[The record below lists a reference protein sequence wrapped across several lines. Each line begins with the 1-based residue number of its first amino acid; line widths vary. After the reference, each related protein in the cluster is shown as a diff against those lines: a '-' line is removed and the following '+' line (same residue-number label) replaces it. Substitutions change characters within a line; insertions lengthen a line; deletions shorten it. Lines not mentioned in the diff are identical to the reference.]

1 VFPDGALFL
10 HLRSKNALFE
20 FLSVALNFDYFR
32 SKWYNRWYNEMAE
45 SGTKRTAVARTQRG
59 ARYGSG
65 TLIRRAG
72 ARGDTW
78 IAKWRDGGRQVQRG
92 LGFVHSK
99 SHPEGLTRA
108 EAEAALAQLRDRV
121 AVERAAEREA
131 EATRIAEEQ
140 RRPLALVGEALMA
153 AKRAAGRKPSTIEA
167 YSYWLR
173 IHIVDYFGSMPV
185 SEITRDDV
193 RGFAAALERKG
204 LAPKSRANALGT
216 LHSLIEFAIDEGWA
230 TGENPVKRVPKPAVA
245 ATDPD
250 IHFLETE
257 EDPLGR
263 VERVMY
269 LTAAMT
275 GMRQGE
281 LFALRWRDVDWSA
294 RRIRVRRNFV
304 RGEYGTPKSKRSSRS
319 VPLASRVATELELLS
334 KETRWGRDDDLVF
347 AHPETGRPIDRSKLL
362 KRFKSALRAAE
373 VREVRF
379 HDLRH
384 TFGTRMAAQGVP
396 MRVLQEMMGHR
407 DFKTTLIYADY
418 APSEHEAEW
427 VEQAFRAA
435 APDAIEARV
444 AE

>member
-1 VFPDGALFL
+1 M
-10 HLRSKNALFE
+10 LRSTMRGADSRRE
-20 FLSVALNFDYFR
+20 
-32 SKWYNRWYNEMAE
+32 
-45 SGTKRTAVARTQRG
+45 AVSRTQRG
-59 ARYGSG
+59 ARYGTGS
-65 TLIRRAG
+65 LLRNPG

-78 IAKWRDGGRQVQRG
+78 VAKWRDGGRQVQRR

-99 SHPEGLTRA
+99 GHPDGLTRA
-108 EAEAALAQLRDRV
+108 EAEAAFGRV
-121 AVERAAEREA
+121 REQMAIERAAERETETKRA
-131 EATRIAEEQ
+131 AEE
-140 RRPLALVGEALMA
+140 RRRTLVQVGDAVIV

-173 IHIVDYFGSMPV
+173 IHIIDYFGPTPV
-185 SEITRDDV
+185 GEIARDDV

-216 LHSLIEFAIDEGWA
+216 LHSLIEFAIDEGWMN
-230 TGENPVKRVPKPAVA
+230 GENPVKRVAKPAVA
-245 ATDPD
+245 TTDPD
-250 IHFLETE
+250 IRFLETE
-257 EDPLGR
+257 EVEALLRAAPDDPLGR

-294 RRIRVRRNFV
+294 RRIRVRRNYV
-304 RGEYGTPKSKRSSRS
+304 RGEFGTPKSKRSTRS

-334 KETRWGRDDDLVF
+334 QDSAWSRKDELVF
-347 AHPETGRPIDRSKLL
+347 AHPQTGNPIDRSKLL
-362 KRFKSALRAAE
+362 KRFKSALRRAE
-373 VREVRF
+373 VRPVRF

-418 APSEHEAEW
+418 APSEREAEW
-427 VEQAFRAA
+427 VEQAFRADA
-435 APDAIEARV
+435 SSAIERTAS
-444 AE
+444 

>member
-1 VFPDGALFL
+1 
-10 HLRSKNALFE
+10 
-20 FLSVALNFDYFR
+20 
-32 SKWYNRWYNEMAE
+32 M
-45 SGTKRTAVARTQRG
+45 SGSEVKRAAVERTQRG

-72 ARGDTW
+72 PKGDTW
-78 IAKWRDGGRQVQRG
+78 IAKWRDSGRQIQRG

-99 SHPEGLTRA
+99 RRPDGLTRA
-108 EAEAALAQLRDRV
+108 EAEAALGKLRELV
-121 AVERAAEREA
+121 AVERAEERAA
-131 EATRIAEEQ
+131 EAKRAAEEQ
-140 RRPLALVGEALMA
+140 HRTLAQVGEALIV

-173 IHIVDYFGSMPV
+173 IHIVDFFGPTAV
-185 SEITRDDV
+185 GEITRDDV
-193 RGFAAALERKG
+193 SGFAAALERKG

-216 LHSLIEFAIDEGWA
+216 LHSLIEFAIDEGWMV
-230 TGENPVKRVPKPAVA
+230 GENPVKRIEKPALA
-245 ATDPD
+245 TTDPD
-250 IHFLETE
+250 VHFLETE
-257 EDPLGR
+257 EVEALLRAVPDDPLGR

-269 LTAAMT
+269 LAAAMT

-304 RGEYGTPKSKRSSRS
+304 RGEFGTPKSKRSSRS

-334 KETRWGRDDDLVF
+334 QTSPYKRDDDLVF
-347 AHPETGRPIDRSKLL
+347 AHPETGKPIDRSKLL
-362 KRFKSALRAAE
+362 KRFKAALRRAD
-373 VREVRF
+373 VRAVRF

-396 MRVLQEMMGHR
+396 MRVLQDLMGHR

-427 VEQAFRAA
+427 VEQAFR
-435 APDAIEARV
+435 PDSSDVVERGRR
-444 AE
+444 

>member
-1 VFPDGALFL
+1 V
-10 HLRSKNALFE
+10 
-20 FLSVALNFDYFR
+20 
-32 SKWYNRWYNEMAE
+32 
-45 SGTKRTAVARTQRG
+45 SGSEVKRAAVERTQRG

-72 ARGDTW
+72 PKGDTW
-78 IAKWRDGGRQVQRG
+78 IAKWRDSGRQIQRG

-99 SHPEGLTRA
+99 RRPDGLTRA
-108 EAEAALAQLRDRV
+108 EAEAALGKLRELV
-121 AVERAAEREA
+121 AVERAEERAA
-131 EATRIAEEQ
+131 EAKRAAEEQ
-140 RRPLALVGEALMA
+140 HRTLAQVGEALIV

-173 IHIVDYFGSMPV
+173 IHIVDFFGPTAV
-185 SEITRDDV
+185 GEITRDDV
-193 RGFAAALERKG
+193 SGFAAALERKG

-216 LHSLIEFAIDEGWA
+216 LHSLIEFAIDEGWMV
-230 TGENPVKRVPKPAVA
+230 GENPVKRIEKPALA
-245 ATDPD
+245 TTDPD
-250 IHFLETE
+250 VHFLETE
-257 EDPLGR
+257 EVEALLRAVPDDPLGR

-269 LTAAMT
+269 LAAAMT

-304 RGEYGTPKSKRSSRS
+304 RGEFGTPKSKRSSRS

-334 KETRWGRDDDLVF
+334 QTSPYKRDDDLVF
-347 AHPETGRPIDRSKLL
+347 AHPETGKPIDRSKLL
-362 KRFKSALRAAE
+362 KRFKAALRRAD
-373 VREVRF
+373 VRAVRF

-396 MRVLQEMMGHR
+396 MRVLQELMGHR

-427 VEQAFRAA
+427 VEQAFR
-435 APDAIEARV
+435 PDSSDVVERGRR
-444 AE
+444 

>member
-1 VFPDGALFL
+1 
-10 HLRSKNALFE
+10 
-20 FLSVALNFDYFR
+20 
-32 SKWYNRWYNEMAE
+32 M
-45 SGTKRTAVARTQRG
+45 SGSEVKRAAVERTQRG

-72 ARGDTW
+72 PKGDTW
-78 IAKWRDGGRQVQRG
+78 IAKWRDSGRQIQRG

-99 SHPEGLTRA
+99 RRPDGLTRA
-108 EAEAALAQLRDRV
+108 EAEAALGKLRELV
-121 AVERAAEREA
+121 AVERAEERAA
-131 EATRIAEEQ
+131 EAKRAAEEQ
-140 RRPLALVGEALMA
+140 HRTLAQVGEARIV

-173 IHIVDYFGSMPV
+173 IHIVDFFGPTAV
-185 SEITRDDV
+185 GEITRDDV

-216 LHSLIEFAIDEGWA
+216 LHSLIEFAIDEGWMV
-230 TGENPVKRVPKPAVA
+230 GENPVKRIEKPALA
-245 ATDPD
+245 TTDPD
-250 IHFLETE
+250 VHFLETE
-257 EDPLGR
+257 EVEALLRAVPDDPLGR

-269 LTAAMT
+269 LAAAMT

-304 RGEYGTPKSKRSSRS
+304 RGEFGTPKSKRSSRS

-334 KETRWGRDDDLVF
+334 QTSPYKRDDDLVF
-347 AHPETGRPIDRSKLL
+347 AHPETGKPIDRSNLL
-362 KRFKSALRAAE
+362 KRFKAALRRAD
-373 VREVRF
+373 VRAVRF

-396 MRVLQEMMGHR
+396 MRVLQELMGHR

-427 VEQAFRAA
+427 VEQAFR
-435 APDAIEARV
+435 PDSSEVVERV
-444 AE
+444 RR

>member
-1 VFPDGALFL
+1 V
-10 HLRSKNALFE
+10 
-20 FLSVALNFDYFR
+20 
-32 SKWYNRWYNEMAE
+32 
-45 SGTKRTAVARTQRG
+45 SGSEVKRAAVERTQRG

-72 ARGDTW
+72 PKGDTW
-78 IAKWRDGGRQVQRG
+78 IAKWRDSGRQIQRG

-99 SHPEGLTRA
+99 RRPDGLTRA
-108 EAEAALAQLRDRV
+108 EAEAALGKLRELV
-121 AVERAAEREA
+121 AVERAEERAA
-131 EATRIAEEQ
+131 EAKRAAEEQ
-140 RRPLALVGEALMA
+140 HRTLAQVGEALIV

-173 IHIVDYFGSMPV
+173 IHIVDFFGPTAV
-185 SEITRDDV
+185 GEITRDDV

-216 LHSLIEFAIDEGWA
+216 LHSLIEFAIDEGWMV
-230 TGENPVKRVPKPAVA
+230 GENPVKRIEKPALA
-245 ATDPD
+245 TTDPD
-250 IHFLETE
+250 VHFLETE
-257 EDPLGR
+257 EVEALLRAVPDDPLGR

-269 LTAAMT
+269 LAAAMT

-304 RGEYGTPKSKRSSRS
+304 RGEFGTPKSKRSSRS

-334 KETRWGRDDDLVF
+334 QTSPYKRDDDLVF
-347 AHPETGRPIDRSKLL
+347 AHPETGKPIDRSKLL
-362 KRFKSALRAAE
+362 KRFKAALRRAD
-373 VREVRF
+373 VRAVRF

-396 MRVLQEMMGHR
+396 MRVLQDLMGHR

-427 VEQAFRAA
+427 VEQAFR
-435 APDAIEARV
+435 PDSSEVLERV
-444 AE
+444 RR

>member
-1 VFPDGALFL
+1 MSAQE
-10 HLRSKNALFE
+10 A
-20 FLSVALNFDYFR
+20 
-32 SKWYNRWYNEMAE
+32 
-45 SGTKRTAVARTQRG
+45 KRAAVARTQRG
-59 ARYGSG
+59 VRYGTG

-72 ARGDTW
+72 PKGDTW

-99 SHPEGLTRA
+99 SHPDGLTRA
-108 EAEAALAQLRDRV
+108 EAEAALVKLRGHV

-131 EATRIAEEQ
+131 DARRVAEE
-140 RRPLALVGEALMA
+140 RRRSLAAVGEALIA

-173 IHIVDYFGSMPV
+173 IHIIDHFGPTPV

-193 RGFAAALERKG
+193 RAFAAALERKG

-216 LHSLIEFAIDEGWA
+216 LHSLIEFALDEGWT
-230 TGENPVKRVPKPAVA
+230 TGENPVKRVPKPAIA

-257 EDPLGR
+257 EVEALLRAVPDDPLGR

-281 LFALRWRDVDWSA
+281 LFALRWRDVDWA
-294 RRIRVRRNFV
+294 AQRIRVRQNYV
-304 RGEYGTPKSKRSSRS
+304 RGEFGTPKSKRSSRS
-319 VPLASRVATELELLS
+319 VPLANRVAGELDLLFKDS
-334 KETRWGRDDDLVF
+334 ARKGDDDLVF
-347 AHPETGRPIDRSKLL
+347 AHPETGKPIDRSKLL
-362 KRFKSALRAAE
+362 KRFKAALRRAD

-396 MRVLQEMMGHR
+396 MRVLQEMLGHR

-418 APSEHEAEW
+418 APSEREAEW
-427 VEQAFRAA
+427 VEQAFRSTSPAVDRA
-435 APDAIEARV
+435 SV
-444 AE
+444 

>member
-1 VFPDGALFL
+1 VSAQE
-10 HLRSKNALFE
+10 A
-20 FLSVALNFDYFR
+20 
-32 SKWYNRWYNEMAE
+32 
-45 SGTKRTAVARTQRG
+45 KRAAVARTQRG
-59 ARYGSG
+59 VRYGTG

-72 ARGDTW
+72 PKGDTW

-99 SHPEGLTRA
+99 SHPDGLTRA
-108 EAEAALAQLRDRV
+108 EAEAALVKLRGHV

-131 EATRIAEEQ
+131 DARRVAEE
-140 RRPLALVGEALMA
+140 RRRSLAAVGEALIA

-173 IHIVDYFGSMPV
+173 IHIIDHFGPTPV

-193 RGFAAALERKG
+193 RAFAAALERKG

-216 LHSLIEFAIDEGWA
+216 LHSLIEFALDEGWT
-230 TGENPVKRVPKPAVA
+230 TGENPVKRVPKPAIA

-257 EDPLGR
+257 EVEALLRAVPDDPLGR

-281 LFALRWRDVDWSA
+281 LFALRWRDVDWA
-294 RRIRVRRNFV
+294 AQRIRVRQNYV
-304 RGEYGTPKSKRSSRS
+304 RGEFGTPKSKRSSRS
-319 VPLASRVATELELLS
+319 VPLANRVAGELDLLFKDS
-334 KETRWGRDDDLVF
+334 ARKGDDDLVF
-347 AHPETGRPIDRSKLL
+347 AHPETGKPIDRSKLL
-362 KRFKSALRAAE
+362 KRFKAALRRAD

-396 MRVLQEMMGHR
+396 MRVLQEMLGHR

-418 APSEHEAEW
+418 APSEREAEW
-427 VEQAFRAA
+427 VEQAFRSTSPAVDRA
-435 APDAIEARV
+435 SV
-444 AE
+444 

>member
-1 VFPDGALFL
+1 MPT
-10 HLRSKNALFE
+10 SKTARAA
-20 FLSVALNFDYFR
+20 VP
-32 SKWYNRWYNEMAE
+32 
-45 SGTKRTAVARTQRG
+45 RTHRG
-59 ARYGSG
+59 ARYGAGS
-65 TLIRRAG
+65 LIRRPG

-78 IAKWRDGGRQVQRG
+78 IAKWRDDGRQVQRG

-99 SHPEGLTRA
+99 THPEGLTRA
-108 EAEAALAQLRDRV
+108 EAEAALAKLRDTV
-121 AVERAAEREA
+121 AIELAEAREA
-131 EATRIAEEQ
+131 EAKRIAEEQ
-140 RRPLALVGEALMA
+140 RKPLAVVGEALIA

-173 IHIVDYFGSMPV
+173 IHIIDHFGPTPVDQL
-185 SEITRDDV
+185 TREDV
-193 RGFAAALERKG
+193 RAFSAALERKG

-230 TGENPVKRVPKPAVA
+230 TGDNPVKRVAKPAA
-245 ATDPD
+245 ATADPD
-250 IHFLETE
+250 IHFLDAEETE
-257 EDPLGR
+257 ALLRAVPDDTLGR

-281 LFALRWRDVDWSA
+281 LFALRWRDVDWEA

-304 RGEYGTPKSKRSSRS
+304 RGEFGTPKSKRSSRS
-319 VPLASRVATELELLS
+319 VPLASRVASELDQLS
-334 KETRWGRDDDLVF
+334 RDSRWKKDDDLVF
-347 AHPETGRPIDRSKLL
+347 AHPETGKPIDRSKLL
-362 KRFKSALRAAE
+362 KRFKSALRAAS

-427 VEQAFRAA
+427 IEQAFR
-435 APDAIEARV
+435 PPTPVPSEADES
-444 AE
+444 ALA

>member
-1 VFPDGALFL
+1 VSDT
-10 HLRSKNALFE
+10 E
-20 FLSVALNFDYFR
+20 
-32 SKWYNRWYNEMAE
+32 
-45 SGTKRTAVARTQRG
+45 TKRAAVQRTQRG
-59 ARYGSG
+59 VRDGSG

-72 ARGDTW
+72 PKDDTW

-99 SHPEGLTRA
+99 VHPDGLTRA
-108 EAEAALAQLRDRV
+108 EAEMALGKLREQVAIDRAEERAVEAKRAADERRRTLAQVGD
-121 AVERAAEREA
+121 
-131 EATRIAEEQ
+131 
-140 RRPLALVGEALMA
+140 ALIV

-173 IHIVDYFGSMPV
+173 IHIVDFFGPTPV
-185 SEITRDDV
+185 GEIRREDV

-216 LHSLIEFAIDEGWA
+216 LHSLIEFAIDEGWM
-230 TGENPVKRVPKPAVA
+230 TGENPVKRVEKPAVA
-245 ATDPD
+245 ETDPD
-250 IHFLETE
+250 VRFLETE
-257 EDPLGR
+257 EVEALLRAVPDDPLGH

-281 LFALRWRDVDWSA
+281 LFALRWRDVDWTA

-304 RGEYGTPKSKRSSRS
+304 RGEFGTPKSKRSARS
-319 VPLASRVATELELLS
+319 VPLASRVAAELELLS
-334 KETRWGRDDDLVF
+334 QHSRWKGDDDLVF
-347 AHPETGRPIDRSKLL
+347 AHPETGKPIDRSKLL
-362 KRFKSALRAAE
+362 KRFKAALRAGEA
-373 VREVRF
+373 REVRF

-418 APSEHEAEW
+418 APSEREAEW
-427 VEQAFRAA
+427 VEEAFRPA
-435 APDAIEARV
+435 APDLIDSPTT
-444 AE
+444 

>member
-1 VFPDGALFL
+1 
-10 HLRSKNALFE
+10 
-20 FLSVALNFDYFR
+20 
-32 SKWYNRWYNEMAE
+32 
-45 SGTKRTAVARTQRG
+45 VARTQRG
-59 ARYGSG
+59 VRYGTG

-72 ARGDTW
+72 PKGDTW

-99 SHPEGLTRA
+99 SHPDGLTRA
-108 EAEAALAQLRDRV
+108 EAEAALVKLRGHV

-131 EATRIAEEQ
+131 DARRVAEE
-140 RRPLALVGEALMA
+140 RRRSLAAVGEALIA

-173 IHIVDYFGSMPV
+173 IHIIDHFGPTPV

-193 RGFAAALERKG
+193 RAFAAALERKG

-216 LHSLIEFAIDEGWA
+216 LHSLIEFALDEGWT
-230 TGENPVKRVPKPAVA
+230 TGENPVKRVPKPAIA

-257 EDPLGR
+257 EVEALLRAVPDDPLGR

-281 LFALRWRDVDWSA
+281 LFALRWRDVDWA
-294 RRIRVRRNFV
+294 AQRIRVRQNYV
-304 RGEYGTPKSKRSSRS
+304 RGEFGTPKSKRSSRS
-319 VPLASRVATELELLS
+319 VPLANRVAGELDLLFKDS
-334 KETRWGRDDDLVF
+334 ARKGDDDLVF
-347 AHPETGRPIDRSKLL
+347 AHPETGKPIDRSKLL
-362 KRFKSALRAAE
+362 KRFKAALRRAD

-396 MRVLQEMMGHR
+396 MRVLQEMLGHR

-418 APSEHEAEW
+418 APSEREAEW
-427 VEQAFRAA
+427 VEQAFRSTSPAVDRA
-435 APDAIEARV
+435 SV
-444 AE
+444 